1 MPLKQRSEY
10 KLNDYRRLLKKTPGL
25 LEISE
30 RACTKALS
38 AADPDLP
45 QAQICV
51 SMFVLGPT
59 LLAFVSW
66 VLKQAQETGKRR
78 LYFLARDGWL
88 MYRMAQTLCE
98 VQSLSAKTFSGKT
111 GSEKQYSLECRYLYA
126 SRYAWRLP
134 EQHLI
139 GTGSLERICRGG
151 MHVTFS
157 DLMRRAG
164 LTEREAKK
172 IARLVQP
179 GRGVDETLS
188 WREIRRLRAPLA
200 ECSEFCELADRR
212 SRSRYEAAIGYLTQE
227 GLLEDIPYALVDS
240 GWIGTMQESL
250 GHLLQSAGYSRPL
263 EGYYFGLYSLPETAD
278 RKGYHGWYFE
288 PASGTGRKTLFS
300 NCLFECIF
308 TAPHGMTEGYER
320 KGKRWEPI
328 LTPAY
333 PEKEKWV
340 RQQMMLLTL
349 YLETVADFCS
359 EDAESH
365 PGSLSLEAEQVRIPA
380 LLKSFMSAPSR
391 EESACYGNAL
401 FSDDVTEEKMRPL
414 AECLTQRQFMDH
426 HLVPRL
432 RLMLFPGGRKLHDSG
447 WMEGSIRLYGG
458 RLYAWHRMGMLL
470 YRYVLYT
477 RMRHDFRKR
486 RKAA

>member
-1 MPLKQRSEY
+1 M
-10 KLNDYRRLLKKTPGL
+10 N
-25 LEISE
+25 
-30 RACTKALS
+30 
-38 AADPDLP
+38 
-45 QAQICV
+45 
-51 SMFVLGPT
+51 
-59 LLAFVSW
+59 
-66 VLKQAQETGKRR
+66 
-78 LYFLARDGWL
+78 
-88 MYRMAQTLCE
+88 
-98 VQSLSAKTFSGKT
+98 
-111 GSEKQYSLECRYLYA
+111 
-126 SRYAWRLP
+126 
-134 EQHLI
+134 
-139 GTGSLERICRGG
+139 
-151 MHVTFS
+151 
-157 DLMRRAG
+157 
-164 LTEREAKK
+164 
-172 IARLVQP
+172 
-179 GRGVDETLS
+179 ETLS

-200 ECSEFCELADRR
+200 ECSEFCKLADRR
-212 SRSRYEAAIGYLTQE
+212 SRSRYEAAVGYLTQE

-340 RQQMMLLTL
+340 RQQMTLLTL

-470 YRYVLYT
+470 YRYALYT

>member
-300 NCLFECIF
+300 NCLFE
-308 TAPHGMTEGYER
+308 
-320 KGKRWEPI
+320 
-328 LTPAY
+328 
-333 PEKEKWV
+333 
-340 RQQMMLLTL
+340 
-349 YLETVADFCS
+349 
-359 EDAESH
+359 
-365 PGSLSLEAEQVRIPA
+365 
-380 LLKSFMSAPSR
+380 
-391 EESACYGNAL
+391 
-401 FSDDVTEEKMRPL
+401 
-414 AECLTQRQFMDH
+414 
-426 HLVPRL
+426 
-432 RLMLFPGGRKLHDSG
+432 
-447 WMEGSIRLYGG
+447 
-458 RLYAWHRMGMLL
+458 
-470 YRYVLYT
+470 
-477 RMRHDFRKR
+477 
-486 RKAA
+486 